1 MRTRLVF
8 KVYGSNRE
16 DLIRRANQ
24 VIEDFLGDLSQSSVS
39 DIEMEI
45 ELVPVS
51 DDKNGLFESD
61 SVSNFVATVYVKLK
75 QSWQIL

>member
-39 DIEMEI
+39 DIEMEV

-75 QSWQIL
+75 QS

>member
-75 QSWQIL
+75 QS

>member
-1 MRTRLVF
+1 
-8 KVYGSNRE
+8 
-16 DLIRRANQ
+16 
-24 VIEDFLGDLSQSSVS
+24 
-39 DIEMEI
+39 
-45 ELVPVS
+45 VS

>member
-1 MRTRLVF
+1 VRTRLVF

-39 DIEMEI
+39 DIEMEV

-75 QSWQIL
+75 QS

>member
-1 MRTRLVF
+1 VRTRLVF

-75 QSWQIL
+75 QS